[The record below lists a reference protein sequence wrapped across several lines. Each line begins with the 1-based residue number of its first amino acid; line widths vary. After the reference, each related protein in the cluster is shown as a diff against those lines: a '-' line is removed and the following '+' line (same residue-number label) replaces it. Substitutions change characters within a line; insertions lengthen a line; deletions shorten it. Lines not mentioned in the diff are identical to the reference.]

1 MIPHRKRRLSMSQEG
16 QALGATAGNASEKGA
31 GPQPQAQK
39 GEAEIA
45 EEEQVIL
52 SCHPPT
58 LASLWFLLGLRCFS
72 GGRDDDTCT

>member
-1 MIPHRKRRLSMSQEG
+1 MIPHRKRRLSTSQEG
-16 QALGATAGNASEKGA
+16 QALGASACNASEKGA
-31 GPQPQAQK
+31 GPQPRVQK

-58 LASLWFLLGLRCFS
+58 LASLWFLLGLRCLS
-72 GGRDDDTCT
+72 GSCDDDDT